1 MIHEHEWQQW
11 QQQSAGHA
19 ATAAFLLLDV
29 QTNLTMLETLQ
40 AALDKIKGNPDVEP
54 YVISGNSYF
63 ILLQPQQVLIEELYG
78 DDTPNL
84 SPSVWMILVM
94 PWGIGVSNRH
104 KKRPPIRKPAGVT
117 TAVEA
122 QNLASLQ
129 PLNCLNVTHHS
140 G

>member
-40 AALDKIKGNPDVEP
+40 AALDKIKGNPDEES

-63 ILLQPQQVLIEELYG
+63 IQLQPQQVLIEELYG
-78 DDTPNL
+78 DDYAE
-84 SPSVWMILVM
+84 
-94 PWGIGVSNRH
+94 
-104 KKRPPIRKPAGVT
+104 PIAI
-117 TAVEA
+117 
-122 QNLASLQ
+122 SLDDFGDALGYWRTQ
-129 PLNCLNVTHHS
+129 QA
-140 G
+140 

>member
-1 MIHEHEWQQW
+1 MIHEHKWQQW

-40 AALDKIKGNPDVEP
+40 VALDKMKGNPDAEP

-78 DDTPNL
+78 DDFAE
-84 SPSVWMILVM
+84 
-94 PWGIGVSNRH
+94 
-104 KKRPPIRKPAGVT
+104 PIAI
-117 TAVEA
+117 
-122 QNLASLQ
+122 SLDDFGDALGYWRTQ
-129 PLNCLNVTHHS
+129 QA
-140 G
+140 